1 MKSLIV
7 VCVLGVVGCKQGGKE
22 PATGSAG
29 SASTGSASA
38 GSSTV
43 GSGGSATAGSAAG
56 CVITVAIKP
65 GSITYDGGG
74 IAGNVDRKPGEA
86 PNLDVLKPLA
96 AKCSAFVIADPTL
109 LYQDVIT
116 VMDTLV
122 KDGIVNVSLGKPGDK
137 PPAGGDRPKRADLP
151 PDLITS
157 EWKTDASGKLV
168 LEGAIKPQPA
178 VKARLRDVPVVVVT
192 KTQVMFHGEEVAKPD
207 DTALDTKVAAV
218 LPANPK
224 DPTLILQAD
233 AQTPAATI
241 NGIIAA
247 ANNQGYT
254 ELLFAVK
261 KQ

>member
-1 MKSLIV
+1 
-7 VCVLGVVGCKQGGKE
+7 
-22 PATGSAG
+22 
-29 SASTGSASA
+29 
-38 GSSTV
+38 
-43 GSGGSATAGSAAG
+43 
-56 CVITVAIKP
+56 VITIAINI

-96 AKCSAFVIADPTL
+96 HKCSAFVTADPTL
-109 LYQDVIT
+109 LYQDVIA

-137 PPAGGDRPKRADLP
+137 PPAGGDQPKHADLP
-151 PDLITS
+151 PNLITG
-157 EWKTDASGKLV
+157 EWKTDANGKLV
-168 LEGAIKPQPA
+168 LEGTIKPQPA
-178 VKARLRDVPVVVVT
+178 IKERLKDVPVLIVS
-192 KTQVMFHGEEVAKPD
+192 KTRVMFHGEEIAKPD
-207 DTALDTKVAAV
+207 DTALDVKLAAV

-241 NGIIAA
+241 NRIIAA

-254 ELLFAVK
+254 DLLFAVK
-261 KQ
+261 NK